1 MKRTTVHQCVL
12 LVLMQQLFA
21 RRASKLAFAWALL
34 SSSVGGSVTGFPAP
48 CSCNGASNI
57 QHTLS
62 GRFSAASGMIFGCF
76 FYSTNLLRL
85 LRLAPNKVWP
95 AFVFSDGTKTNWLT
109 GWLTK
114 YYQDYLVAKM
124 AGCCD
129 FSISGGVAI

>member
-95 AFVFSDGTKTNWLT
+95 AFVSSATMATAYPLLSPIIRSFLT
-109 GWLTK
+109 ERKQIG
-114 YYQDYLVAKM
+114 
-124 AGCCD
+124 
-129 FSISGGVAI
+129 